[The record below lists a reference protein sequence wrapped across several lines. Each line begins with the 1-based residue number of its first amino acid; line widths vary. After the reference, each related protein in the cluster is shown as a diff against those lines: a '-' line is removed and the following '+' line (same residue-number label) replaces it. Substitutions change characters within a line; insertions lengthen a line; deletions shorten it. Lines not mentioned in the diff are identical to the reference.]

1 MDPSDSFIRIRCV
14 LTILGS
20 SGHYFTKGNAR
31 SKLKQLFVF
40 FQRYL
45 LSKESLP
52 LDLAAECHTIMQKL
66 APDTHIYR
74 SLEEV
79 DQAVLVLVGTSGLND
94 EEDGPDDEGEGPDDT
109 EEADD
114 PDAVQ
119 TGTVEGGAD
128 ANQHEVE
135 LAESDV
141 LFEKE
146 LANLVPGQVCCSHA
160 RTMFQVCCQ
169 LSWRN
174 GF

>member
-14 LTILGS
+14 LTILGC

-66 APDTHIYR
+66 APDTPIYG

-79 DQAVLVLVGTSGLND
+79 DEAVLALVGTSGLND
-94 EEDGPDDEGEGPDDT
+94 EEDGQEDEGDGPDDT
-109 EEADD
+109 EEADN

-119 TGTVEGGAD
+119 AETAQVGAD
-128 ANQHEVE
+128 GNQHEVE
-135 LAESDV
+135 LAESDM

-146 LANLVPGQVCCSHA
+146 LANLVPGQVCLV
-160 RTMFQVCCQ
+160 TQ
-169 LSWRN
+169 
-174 GF
+174 GP